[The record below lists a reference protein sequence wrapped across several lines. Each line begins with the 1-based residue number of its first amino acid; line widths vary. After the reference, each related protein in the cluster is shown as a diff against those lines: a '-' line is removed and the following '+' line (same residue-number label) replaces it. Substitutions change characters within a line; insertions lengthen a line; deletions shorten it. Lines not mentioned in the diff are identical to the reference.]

1 MAKNFTDNHFFD
13 KSKLHLHCPEGA
25 VQKDGPSAGVTMATS
40 LLSLVLNRS
49 LDPNMAMT
57 GELTATGTVLRIGD
71 IREKTVA
78 AGRAG
83 SKMIIFPHDNI
94 H

>member
-1 MAKNFTDNHFFD
+1 
-13 KSKLHLHCPEGA
+13 
-25 VQKDGPSAGVTMATS
+25 MATS
-40 LLSLVLNRS
+40 LLSLALNRS

-57 GELTATGTVLRIGD
+57 GELTATGKVLRIGD